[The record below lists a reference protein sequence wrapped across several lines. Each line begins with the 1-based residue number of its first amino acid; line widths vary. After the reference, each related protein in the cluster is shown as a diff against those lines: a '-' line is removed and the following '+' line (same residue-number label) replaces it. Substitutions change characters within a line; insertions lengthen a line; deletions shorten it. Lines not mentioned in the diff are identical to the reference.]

1 MKTTRTTTRRL
12 GAALV
17 VAALLAGGQ
26 PAVAQAP
33 NGAPPPRLTLGGQP
47 LAQILQ
53 PSPARP
59 VSGFHLPPMAP
70 VVVPPLRGRVK
81 SAVAGAALGLI
92 PAFAVT
98 SHCHNEGGS
107 SCWQGFGLVGLGA
120 LAGYA
125 LGRLFE
131 RPLRAGPAWRWRDPG
146 ARPEGPRAWP
156 PRTRPGARDPGRRNS
171 APARGRPPSGPE
183 SAWPGASRCA

>member
-1 MKTTRTTTRRL
+1 MKTTRTTTRRIA
-12 GAALV
+12 AALV

-26 PAVAQAP
+26 PAAAQAP
-33 NGAPPPRLTLGGQP
+33 NGAPPPRLTLGSQP

-81 SAVAGAALGLI
+81 GAVAGAVLGLI
-92 PAFAVT
+92 PASAVT

-120 LAGYA
+120 LAGYGI
-125 LGRLFE
+125 GRLFE
-131 RPLRAGPAWRWRDPG
+131 RPRR
-146 ARPEGPRAWP
+146 ARPAQ
-156 PRTRPGARDPGRRNS
+156 
-171 APARGRPPSGPE
+171 APATLARSPGGAESVAAEANAAANQVGRQAEP
-183 SAWPGASRCA
+183 